1 MKIDEFEFQDKNGNE
16 IEPTFIDN
24 SVSKV
29 IAMDGSLEET
39 VETAEEKPKKVEQG
53 ETTESTHIK
62 KDDVIVNELNGSDAA
77 AAVELAK
84 VLIWL
89 NNDPKNTRVWN
100 TIDNKTGL
108 KMIKAVAIFKKDFF
122 GGVVYKYEY
131 IFINK

>member
-1 MKIDEFEFQDKNGNE
+1 MEFRL
-16 IEPTFIDN
+16 I
-24 SVSKV
+24 
-29 IAMDGSLEET
+29 
-39 VETAEEKPKKVEQG
+39 
-53 ETTESTHIK
+53 IK
-62 KDDVIVNELNGSDAA
+62 KDDVIVNELNGSGAA

-89 NNDPKNTRVWN
+89 NNEPKNTSVYN

-131 IFINK
+131 IFTGAEVDGLPSIY